1 MASLVRKFWMR
12 KFWIGLC
19 LAIVLIASSQM
30 GVQASSLTD
39 SRIRQLEAEVRSL
52 QSQVSQLQSQR
63 TGNSPIQPQP
73 INPAPAINGLTLD
86 QQFDNLAN
94 LVIEIN
100 QRVIA
105 LENRSSQQ

>member
-1 MASLVRKFWMR
+1 MADLVR

-19 LAIVLIASSQM
+19 LAIVLIAGSRLS
-30 GVQASSLTD
+30 VQASSLTE

-52 QSQVSQLQSQR
+52 QTQVSQLQSQR
-63 TGNSPIQPQP
+63 PGNSSRQRRPITSQ
-73 INPAPAINGLTLD
+73 PAIEGLTLD

-105 LENRSSQQ
+105 LENQQ